1 MYAPSFFM
9 PPPVKKA
16 GSVLLI
22 CIYAVLQG
30 LNSPLTSTPT
40 VPPPI
45 RELSAVER
53 KTANTI
59 IPNAFNCFSHQ
70 NMQMRL
76 NTHPPPIP
84 ILIPP
89 QTTMSEK
96 ELKPV
101 RLDLYPGDVKQIS
114 LCSTSTAHRRM
125 KQCRDALAKQV
136 HQTLTIREY
145 CDYYGYDYLEVLK
158 QLRLL
163 T

>member
-22 CIYAVLQG
+22 CVYTALQG
-30 LNSPLTSTPT
+30 FNFPLTTAPT

-45 RELSAVER
+45 RDLSATGR
-53 KTANTI
+53 KMANTI
-59 IPNAFNCFSHQ
+59 ISNAFNCFSRQ

-76 NTHPPPIP
+76 HSHPPPIP
-84 ILIPP
+84 ILIPLQP
-89 QTTMSEK
+89 TMSEK
-96 ELKPV
+96 EFKPV
-101 RLDLYPGDVKQIS
+101 RLDLYPGDVKEIS
-114 LCSTSTAHRRM
+114 LCSTSTAHRRV

-163 T
+163 A